1 MVSRPL
7 SCFDQIVFD
16 PSSRGWKRQMVWAA
30 ECRAKALEEILKAKQ
45 AAEMVDW
52 GTVSQWLTAI
62 VAGGALLTAGWAHY
76 R

>member
-1 MVSRPL
+1 
-7 SCFDQIVFD
+7 
-16 PSSRGWKRQMVWAA
+16 MVWAA